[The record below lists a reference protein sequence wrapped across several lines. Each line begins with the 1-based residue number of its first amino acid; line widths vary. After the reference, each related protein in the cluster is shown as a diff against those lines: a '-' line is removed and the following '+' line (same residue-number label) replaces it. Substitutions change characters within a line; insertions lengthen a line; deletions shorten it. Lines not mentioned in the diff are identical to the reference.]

1 MSAADAVKLVKSY
14 DKVYIQGSTSIP
26 EVLCQALA
34 DRHEE
39 LRGVEVYSAFGV
51 ARGVAPYSVPEY
63 RDSFIVKSLFIAN
76 SVRDSIARGDP
87 NFTGGLTPFRP
98 QSGFQEVPVAT
109 RKESGVLLP
118 FDMRPDFLGESG
130 MQT

>member
-1 MSAADAVKLVKSY
+1 MCNYMTGAKYMSAADAVKLVKSY

-51 ARGVAPYSVPEY
+51 ARGVAPYGVPE
-63 RDSFIVKSLFIAN
+63 
-76 SVRDSIARGDP
+76 
-87 NFTGGLTPFRP
+87 
-98 QSGFQEVPVAT
+98 
-109 RKESGVLLP
+109 
-118 FDMRPDFLGESG
+118 
-130 MQT
+130 